1 MPALSAGQSKV
12 QSGLTDVTRGSY
24 KVSEDTRRRLLEAAG
39 ELFAC
44 HGLEATTV
52 RDITARAGTKP
63 NAVSYHFGGKDGLV
77 DAVWDYCLRRWR
89 ENRLTRYLSENE
101 SLFATQDGKRQLV
114 TDLINILYENLY
126 ADNQPLWANLFLLRT
141 LITAQ
146 ETERTR
152 VFNTLIFDL
161 FCQVFQ
167 RITGNRDRMTALCW
181 VMNIISPG
189 SYLTASATDFIT
201 FQPTAKIDYAFC
213 RRLQAMVT
221 DNALFAVGLARENL

>member
-101 SLFATQDGKRQLV
+101 MEQT
-114 TDLINILYENLY
+114 Y
-126 ADNQPLWANLFLLRT
+126 ANALQVLQEVSKLEEAQPLT
-141 LITAQ
+141 QLILSRFAQLCNGATIADLCATADS
-146 ETERTR
+146 TK
-152 VFNTLIFDL
+152 
-161 FCQVFQ
+161 
-167 RITGNRDRMTALCW
+167 G
-181 VMNIISPG
+181 
-189 SYLTASATDFIT
+189 ASLEGI
-201 FQPTAKIDYAFC
+201 
-213 RRLQAMVT
+213 V
-221 DNALFAVGLARENL
+221 